1 MYGKSNLETFI
12 TICKIA
18 NRGLLYG
25 SGDSDRGSVLTW
37 RGAVGWQM
45 GRSFKREGIYIPMS
59 DSC

>member
-1 MYGKSNLETFI
+1 MYGRSNLETFI

-18 NRGLLYG
+18 NGGLLYG

-37 RGAVGWQM
+37 RGGVWWQM
-45 GRSFKREGIYIPMS
+45 GGRFKREEICIPMS